1 MFPPSLTSRSAAVL
15 AALLMGGLTLPAT
28 VEAADVTP
36 PSQGSLQGVLGQA
49 QQASQSAQQ
58 AVSAA
63 SSTQASPVNV
73 AVQIVISSPGASPVI
88 VQTNANSSA
97 AKASNASATKQDS
110 PASKPATAGG
120 GGSSVQGVRQASEAE
135 QGAAAGAKAVQTNPV
150 NVAIQIVKDS
160 PGAGPVIVQTNGNQ
174 ADSQAANSS
183 LTDQDA
189 SAVQAGPAGEPGLG
203 LLLPA
208 QFADGAPPPSPA
220 ELALPPPASPGDLG
234 IDLDTLGGLPDLA
247 TLWEA
252 VGVDLPRSSWLSGF
266 ELSFL
271 GWPFAGSDNE
281 QAGGRGDP
289 RGRTAGAALHDRALQ
304 PPAARDAGAF
314 PGAPTGLEIAASL
327 SSGFVHTPARTRKD
341 SSESAPRVPVPALP
355 APAGGGGSAAST
367 GLLPVALATLVF
379 WLTSLGLLLGRLRLA
394 SARWRHQVYLAPLQ
408 RPG

>member
-1 MFPPSLTSRSAAVL
+1 ML
-15 AALLMGGLTLPAT
+15 AALLAGWLTLPAT
-28 VEAADVTP
+28 VEAADLAP

-49 QQASQSAQQ
+49 AQQASQTAQQ
-58 AVSAA
+58 AASVA
-63 SSTQASPVNV
+63 SSTQTGPVNV
-73 AVQIVISSPGASPVI
+73 AVQIVISSPGAGPVI

-97 AKASNASATKQDS
+97 AKASNVSATEQGS
-110 PASKPATAGG
+110 PAAQPASGG
-120 GGSSVQGVRQASEAE
+120 GGSGGGGSVQGVRQTSGTQ
-135 QGAAAGAKAVQTNPV
+135 QGAAAGAKAVQTSPV

-183 LTDQDA
+183 ITDQGA
-189 SAVQAGPAGEPGLG
+189 SAVQAGPWEGPGLD
-203 LLLPA
+203 LRLPA
-208 QFADGAPPPSPA
+208 ESADGGPLPSPA

-234 IDLDTLGGLPDLA
+234 IDLDALGGLPDLA
-247 TLWEA
+247 SLWEA

-271 GWPFAGSDNE
+271 GWPFAGSADE
-281 QAGGRGDP
+281 QSGGRGAR
-289 RGRTAGAALHDRALQ
+289 RGRTAGAAPHDRALQ
-304 PPAARDAGAF
+304 PPAGRDAGAF
-314 PGAPTGLEIAASL
+314 PGGPTGLEVAASL
-327 SSGFVHTPARTRKD
+327 SSGFVRTPARTRKD

>member
-1 MFPPSLTSRSAAVL
+1 MLAVL
-15 AALLMGGLTLPAT
+15 LAGGLTLPAT
-28 VEAADVTP
+28 VEAADLTP
-36 PSQGSLQGVLGQA
+36 PAQGSIQGVLGQA
-49 QQASQSAQQ
+49 AQQASQTAQQ
-58 AVSAA
+58 AASAA
-63 SSTQASPVNV
+63 SSTQTSPVNV

-97 AKASNASATKQDS
+97 AKASSASATKQDS
-110 PASKPATAGG
+110 PASQPAPGGGGSGG
-120 GGSSVQGVRQASEAE
+120 GGSSVQGVRQASGTE
-135 QGAAAGAKAVQTNPV
+135 QGAAAGAKAVQTDPV

-160 PGAGPVIVQTNGNQ
+160 PGAGPVIVQVNGNQ
-174 ADSQAANSS
+174 ADSQAASS
-183 LTDQDA
+183 SVTDQGA
-189 SAVQAGPAGEPGLG
+189 RAVQAGPGGGPGLG
-203 LLLPA
+203 LQLPA
-208 QFADGAPPPSPA
+208 QSADGAPSPSPA

-234 IDLDTLGGLPDLA
+234 IDLDALGGLPDLA
-247 TLWEA
+247 SLWEA

-271 GWPFAGSDNE
+271 GWPFAGSADE
-281 QAGGRGDP
+281 QAGGRGDQ
-289 RGRTAGAALHDRALQ
+289 RGRTAGAARHDRPLQ
-304 PPAARDAGAF
+304 PAAGRDALAF

-327 SSGFVHTPARTRKD
+327 ASGFVQTPARTRKD

-355 APAGGGGSAAST
+355 APAGGGGSSAST